1 MLGGDGADGGR
12 GLSIA
17 ADSDVKARIPRLRPH
32 PHVGR
37 HRVEVKRT
45 IAIDRD

>member
-17 ADSDVKARIPRLRPH
+17 ADGDVKARMPRLRPH

-37 HRVEVKRT
+37 RRVEMKRT
-45 IAIDRD
+45 TAIDRD